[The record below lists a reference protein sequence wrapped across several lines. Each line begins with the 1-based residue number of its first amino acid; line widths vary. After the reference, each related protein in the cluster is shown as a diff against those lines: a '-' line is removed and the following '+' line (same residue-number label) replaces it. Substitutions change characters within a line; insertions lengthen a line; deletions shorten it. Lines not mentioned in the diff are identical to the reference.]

1 MKDFWGE
8 KNYRYIKYVYG
19 FIKKVLKK
27 YVDKKILIEI
37 YEKVVFFINWLKEVE
52 EDDFEEDE
60 EDYVEV
66 RLRGI
71 SVG

>member
-1 MKDFWGE
+1 MKDFWRE
-8 KNYRYIKYVYG
+8 KNYIKYIYG

-71 SVG
+71 IVG

>member
-1 MKDFWGE
+1 M
-8 KNYRYIKYVYG
+8 
-19 FIKKVLKK
+19 LKK

>member
-1 MKDFWGE
+1 MVLF
-8 KNYRYIKYVYG
+8 
-19 FIKKVLKK
+19 KKVLKK

-71 SVG
+71 IVG

>member
-1 MKDFWGE
+1 MRGK
-8 KNYRYIKYVYG
+8 KLYKIYYG

-71 SVG
+71 IVG

>member
-1 MKDFWGE
+1 M
-8 KNYRYIKYVYG
+8 
-19 FIKKVLKK
+19 LKK

-71 SVG
+71 IVG

>member
-1 MKDFWGE
+1 MKDFWGG
-8 KNYRYIKYVYG
+8 KNYIKYIYG

-71 SVG
+71 IVG

>member
-8 KNYRYIKYVYG
+8 KNYIKYIYG

-52 EDDFEEDE
+52 EDEFEEDE

>member
-8 KNYRYIKYVYG
+8 KNYIKYING

-71 SVG
+71 IVV

>member
-8 KNYRYIKYVYG
+8 KNYIKYIYG

>member
-8 KNYRYIKYVYG
+8 KNYIKYIYG

-37 YEKVVFFINWLKEVE
+37 YEKVGFFINWLKEVE
-52 EDDFEEDE
+52 EDDFEEDD

>member
-8 KNYRYIKYVYG
+8 KNYIKYIYG

-71 SVG
+71 IVV

>member
-8 KNYRYIKYVYG
+8 KNYIKYIYG

-52 EDDFEEDE
+52 EDDFEEDD

>member
-8 KNYRYIKYVYG
+8 KNYIKYING

-71 SVG
+71 IVG

>member
-8 KNYRYIKYVYG
+8 KNYIKYIYG

-37 YEKVVFFINWLKEVE
+37 YEKVGFFINWLKEVE

-71 SVG
+71 IVG

>member
-8 KNYRYIKYVYG
+8 KNYIKYIYG

-71 SVG
+71 IVG

>member
-1 MKDFWGE
+1 MKDCWGE
-8 KNYRYIKYVYG
+8 KNYIKYIYG